1 MRSYSLNKQR
11 KAILSEVSKFV
22 NMKISI
28 AFLFVLFSGVA
39 SAQTTIF
46 LVRHAEKVDSS
57 RDPELSLRG
66 KARAIRLM
74 ELLSETGIDHIYATD
89 YIRTRN
95 TAKPLAE
102 KLDLFIA
109 SYRPFEAQLLET
121 LTQKM
126 DGKQIL
132 VVGHSNTIPDLVNR
146 LIDKKAYEQ
155 LPDEAYSNLFVVTII
170 EGKATHYVLT
180 F

>member
-1 MRSYSLNKQR
+1 MIRFCLLIF
-11 KAILSEVSKFV
+11 AMATVS
-22 NMKISI
+22 
-28 AFLFVLFSGVA
+28 VA
-39 SAQTTIF
+39 NAQTTIF

-57 RDPELSLRG
+57 RDPELSLQG

-74 ELLSETGIDHIYATD
+74 ELLSETGIDRIYSTD
-89 YIRTRN
+89 YIRTRD

-102 KLDLFIA
+102 KLDLFIE
-109 SYRPFEAQLLET
+109 SYRPFEEQLVET

-132 VVGHSNTIPDLVNR
+132 VVGHSNTIPDLVNK
-146 LIDKKAYEQ
+146 LIDEEVYQQ
-155 LPDEAYSNLFVVTII
+155 LADDAYSNLFVVTLID
-170 EGKATHYVLT
+170 GKATHYVLT